1 MVKLKM
7 YDDEDLHAPDCDC
20 FGCSIRTQAQRCKS
34 EQIID
39 DWAIPFELIEL
50 LAEHLIDHV
59 APADHLGAID
69 RYARDL
75 RTAVNRL
82 RPELGATIIPIC
94 RNDRAHRQND
104 DSTVDATP
112 GSAVR
117 TDSPDPRRHLQQVHP
132 SHSPVPQALPN
143 YNVALLSRPNRSE
156 HDPRPRRG
164 NPLHHTMTIAATAE
178 LEAQSLAGMTIEV
191 LHHLW
196 WSCQAWADI
205 TTHRASRA
213 QATHTGFASRAYQ
226 NQNRIAVELERRK
239 ATIPTAP
246 APGYITAIRTDQAF
260 G

>member
-7 YDDEDLHAPDCDC
+7 FNDEDHEPDCDC

-75 RTAVNRL
+75 RIAVNRL
-82 RPELGATIIPIC
+82 RPELGAAIIPIC
-94 RNDRAHRQND
+94 SSNRVNRRNDD
-104 DSTVDATP
+104 GTVEATP
-112 GSAVR
+112 SSAVR
-117 TDSPDPRRHLQQVHP
+117 TDSADPHQHIRQVHP
-132 SHSPVPQALPN
+132 SDSAVQQALPN
-143 YNVALLSRPNRSE
+143 YNVALLSPQNRSE
-156 HDPRPRRG
+156 SDRRPRRG
-164 NPLHHTMTIAATAE
+164 NPIHHTMTIAATAE
-178 LEAQSLAGMTIEV
+178 LDAQALDGMTIEV

-196 WSCQAWADI
+196 WSCQAWSDI
-205 TTHRASRA
+205 TTPGTSRA
-213 QATHTGFASRAYQ
+213 QTIHTGFASRAYQ
-226 NQNRIAVELERRK
+226 NQHRIAAELERRK